1 MRNPFKLWEVLR
13 SWCWMLVFQSSDFCV
28 CLLESSNFI
37 IDNKDYQLF
46 AFQILLLSLQS
57 FLLEVQ
63 IQSGLLA
70 APPFPQE

>member
-1 MRNPFKLWEVLR
+1 MQI
-13 SWCWMLVFQSSDFCV
+13 FQSSDFCV

-46 AFQILLLSLQS
+46 AFQILLSLQS
-57 FLLEVQ
+57 FLLKVQ
-63 IQSGLLA
+63 SWLLA